1 MCRGRGA
8 APTTTRCCWVSI
20 NNAQRRGGGPQP
32 PPGGPPPG
40 PGVPG
45 HSPLGTVGGN
55 PGRGEFSYQAR
66 KEGQSPYP
74 RRAFGEHITLLA
86 KYNVLYFIDKIRE
99 RDRRDKVG
107 YAVVHMMKIKSGA
120 VGGIQSHN
128 NREHEPKTNPDV
140 DMSRSEDN
148 YDLVPCSSYKK
159 SIKEKL
165 SNLVESSRAIR
176 KDAVVVCNFIVTS
189 DSATMEALGA
199 DRQREFFED
208 SVKWFSNRY
217 GADRILNAT
226 VHMDET
232 TPHLHIGVI
241 PITQDGRLSA
251 KAIFTKTE
259 MKAIQAEFARDVGE
273 KYGLERG
280 VEGSERTHLSEAR
293 FKEKKAL
300 EMANEYGE
308 IAQEL
313 QTVTDNCKRELS
325 EASRSLEMVK
335 QELSTMQEKRD
346 ALQGEIERLEEAKNR
361 ADQTMQQRISE
372 AKSELSV
379 VETAI
384 KEKTTEGAGKFGWDG
399 MVKRIERAR
408 KEAERANRL
417 NLLEK
422 FVSLPQIQ
430 PIFEQFCKMQHRSH
444 EKGRDITR

>member
-1 MCRGRGA
+1 MCYTLHTHREEM
-8 APTTTRCCWVSI
+8 
-20 NNAQRRGGGPQP
+20 RGG
-32 PPGGPPPG
+32 
-40 PGVPG
+40 
-45 HSPLGTVGGN
+45 N
-55 PGRGEFSYQAR
+55 
-66 KEGQSPYP
+66 
-74 RRAFGEHITLLA
+74 
-86 KYNVLYFIDKIRE
+86 
-99 RDRRDKVG
+99 KVG

-148 YDLVPCSSYKK
+148 YDLIPCDNYKR

-165 SNLVESSRAIR
+165 SNLVEGSRAIR

-189 DSATMEALGA
+189 DNETMDALGA

-217 GADRILNAT
+217 GADRVLNAT

-232 TPHLHIGVI
+232 TPHLHIGVM

-259 MKAIQAEFARDVGE
+259 MKAIQTEFARDVGE

-300 EMANEYGE
+300 EMANEHE
-308 IAQEL
+308 AIAQEL
-313 QTVTDNCKRELS
+313 HVLAEDCKQELS
-325 EASRSLEMVK
+325 EATRSLETVK
-335 QELSTMQEKRD
+335 QELSTMQDRKD
-346 ALQGEIERLEEAKNR
+346 TLQGEIERLEAIDK
-361 ADQTMQQRISE
+361 QTKARVHKALEKQKSDLLDLQERISE

-379 VETAI
+379 VETAV
-384 KEKTTEGAGKFGWDG
+384 KEKKTEGAEKFGWDG
-399 MVKRIERAR
+399 MAERIERAR
-408 KEAERANRL
+408 KEAGKDNHIKALEARIS
-417 NLLEK
+417 LLER
-422 FVSLPQIQ
+422 FISLPQVK
-430 PIFEQFCKMQHRSH
+430 PLWEQFQALIGRKKPQKDH
-444 EKGRDITR
+444 ER